1 MKLILTQAVTGL
13 GSPGEIVEVAD
24 GYGRNYLVPQSLA
37 IAWTKGGEKQ
47 ITTIKRSRDVRHV
60 RDLDHARE
68 IEAALTALNVTLK
81 TRAGQGG
88 KLFGSVTA
96 SDVVAA
102 VKDAG
107 GPVLDRRKIA
117 LTGHIKAVGTHTVHV
132 DLHPDVQA
140 SFPLEVVPV

>member
-132 DLHPDVQA
+132 DLHPDVHA